1 MSTIQAGFGP
11 TLTRASVLPLSI
23 FAAVAAYLVPTQ
35 LFADHTIQVPQQ
47 QESAVIWKADYS
59 ERFPGCVAS
68 VLWPADETPI
78 AVVVLSTDGTAF
90 RVSREE
96 ARQRA
101 VLGVR
106 TIGAC
111 RTPE

>member
-1 MSTIQAGFGP
+1 MSTIQAGFGQ

-23 FAAVAAYLVPTQ
+23 FTAAVAYLVPTQ
-35 LFADHTIQVPQQ
+35 LFADHVAVPDPAP
-47 QESAVIWKADYS
+47 QESAIWQADYS

-68 VLWPADETPI
+68 VLWPAAETPI
-78 AVVVLSTDGTAF
+78 AVVVISTDGTAF

-96 ARQRA
+96 ARHQAALGARA
-101 VLGVR
+101 
-106 TIGAC
+106 IGAC